1 MSSNIDYEKLERLVS
16 LVEENNLTELT
27 IEEEGFSVTIKA
39 KEDHAVTLMPSI
51 DLTTVAELPKEEGPA
66 EVESISLEEAVS
78 EEHLYQL
85 RSPMI
90 GVFYRCPSPDSPPYV
105 EIGDIVEPGQTVGL
119 IEAMKVFSEIPTEQ
133 GGKVVAIFVENA
145 KLVQQGDI
153 LMTIDTSLTE

>member
-1 MSSNIDYEKLERLVS
+1 MSSNIDYEKLEKLVS

-39 KEDHAVTLMPSI
+39 EEDRAVTLMPSV

-66 EVESISLEEAVS
+66 EVESTAPEATTS

-85 RSPMI
+85 RAPMV
-90 GVFYRCPSPDSPPYV
+90 GVFYSCPSPDSPPYV
-105 EIGDIVEPGQTVGL
+105 EVGDIIEPGQTVGL
-119 IEAMKVFSEIPTEQ
+119 IEAMKVFSEIPAEQ
-133 GGKVVAIFVENA
+133 GGKVVAILVENA

-153 LMTIDTSLTE
+153 LMTIDTSVTE